1 MADRPILFSGPMIRA
16 NRAGIKTNTRRAF
29 NLPKWAEPGTLE
41 IDDDGP
47 YAIASVSGCLA
58 KVPTPINV
66 GDRLWVREEFSGP
79 YHFKPK
85 VNPPATWPVDCDVW
99 YWADGNPDHADWTKP
114 KRAMHMPRWM
124 SRLTLVVTGVK
135 VERLQDISREDA
147 IAEGLEWVAPT
158 YGISGI
164 ASTWNGDARESY
176 FALWDHINGTGAA
189 AKNPWVV
196 AYAYTVRH
204 CNIDLVAK
212 EAA

>member
-1 MADRPILFSGPMIRA
+1 MTDRPILFSGVMIRA

-47 YAIASVSGCLA
+47 YAIASETGCLA
-58 KVPTPINV
+58 KVPTRINV
-66 GDRLWVREEFSGP
+66 GDRLWVRETWSHTGDHVFSISEARRAISGYP
-79 YHFKPK
+79 IYQ
-85 VNPPATWPVDCDVW
+85 
-99 YWADGNPDHADWTKP
+99 ADDNPDFPHAKFWP
-114 KRAMHMPRWM
+114 SIHMPREF
-124 SRLTLVVTGVK
+124 SRMTLVVTGVK
-135 VERLQDISREDA
+135 VERLLDISREDA

-164 ASTWNGDARESY
+164 ASTWNGDPCESY

-196 AYAYTVRH
+196 AYSYTVRH
-204 CNIDLVAK
+204 CNIDLVDK
-212 EAA
+212 VAA